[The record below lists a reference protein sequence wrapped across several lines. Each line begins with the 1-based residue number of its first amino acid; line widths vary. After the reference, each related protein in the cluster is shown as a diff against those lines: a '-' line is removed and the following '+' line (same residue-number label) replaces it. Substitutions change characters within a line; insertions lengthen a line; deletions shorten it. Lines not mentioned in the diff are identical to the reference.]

1 MRRFAEVMPRRTDH
15 GRGRRGFSMVEM
27 MFAIM
32 ICTVVLLGLLGVL
45 GSVLRNQA
53 EGRTYEKIS
62 VAANSIFGK
71 AGQALSEDFDRPLVP
86 DIFAEGRQDL
96 VNLEGV
102 SFEVSEEL
110 EAEDLKRVDI
120 VIHWKDETGKEHSKS
135 MTTKFLK
142 G

>member
-1 MRRFAEVMPRRTDH
+1 MRRFAGVTPHYTVH
-15 GRGRRGFSMVEM
+15 SHAHRGFSMVEM

-62 VAANSIFGK
+62 IAANSVFGK

-96 VNLEGV
+96 ANLEGV